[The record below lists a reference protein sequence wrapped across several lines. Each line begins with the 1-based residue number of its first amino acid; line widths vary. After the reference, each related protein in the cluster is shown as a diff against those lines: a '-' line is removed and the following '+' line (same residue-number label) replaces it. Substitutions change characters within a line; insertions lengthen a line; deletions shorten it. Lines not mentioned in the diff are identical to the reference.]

1 MHDLPPATVKALTS
15 PAAWARCKG
24 NDRAMALDQI
34 DDAQRQVTAAP
45 DRAARAAMLSR
56 LPPHIAEIVKARVA
70 ALWGGGRVIMA
81 TDASPDGRREAM
93 QVAADRGGTV
103 HVLDGENATWVV
115 VKEKGP

>member
-15 PAAWARCKG
+15 RSGWDRCKG
-24 NDRAMALDQI
+24 NDMALALSQV

-70 ALWGGGRVIMA
+70 ALWGGGRVVFY
-81 TDASPDGRREAM
+81 TDASPEGRRDAMREAE
-93 QVAADRGGTV
+93 ARGGTV

-115 VKEKGP
+115 VK